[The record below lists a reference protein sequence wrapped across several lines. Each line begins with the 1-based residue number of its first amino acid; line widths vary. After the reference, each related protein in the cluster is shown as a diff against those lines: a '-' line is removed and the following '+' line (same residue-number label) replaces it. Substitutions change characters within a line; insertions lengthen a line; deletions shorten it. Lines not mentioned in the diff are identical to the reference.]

1 MGVRNSVF
9 CSTVFGRVRGGFG
22 FKSSRLK
29 GLPGPEE
36 TYMFTAP
43 QYTFLRGVIS
53 TGNIGAS
60 IIRIGFWGP

>member
-9 CSTVFGRVRGGFG
+9 CSTVFGWKGRVRV
-22 FKSSRLK
+22 KSSRLK

-43 QYTFLRGVIS
+43 QYTFLRGVFN

-60 IIRIGFWGP
+60 IIRTGFWGP